1 MNTILDSE
9 FYDALEIQDPD
20 ERESLLFESLARHLA
35 QTREDSAYYQ
45 DLLKDISP
53 GAIKTRADLAALPV
67 TCKSDLSDLQ
77 KKNPPLAGMTNMA
90 PANFLRIFQS
100 PGPTYEPEAAGKDW
114 WRMGRALYAA
124 SVRPGDIIHNT
135 FSYHMTPAG
144 MMIES
149 GAQAIGCTV
158 VPAGT
163 GQTEQQIQ
171 AIAHIRPSTYTGTP
185 SFLKILLEK
194 ASNAGADTGCLN
206 KALVSGEALPQDL
219 RREFKDH
226 GIQCLQAYASA
237 DIGLIGYESKAMEG
251 LIVDE
256 RLIVEIVRPG
266 TGDPVETGEIGE
278 VVVTSLNRDYPLIR
292 FATGDLSSVMG
303 GMSPC
308 GRTGMRLSGWKGRAD
323 QSTKVKGMFVTP
335 KQIAEVL
342 KRNPEI
348 TKARLVVEQR
358 DGADTITLKA
368 ETDRDSGGDELLA
381 QALAETLQSIC
392 NLKGEAVIVKPGS
405 LPKDGLVIEDKRT
418 PG

>member
-1 MNTILDSE
+1 MLDSE
-9 FYDALEIQDPD
+9 FYDELEIQDPI
-20 ERESLLFESLARHLA
+20 ERESLLFESLARHIA

-53 GAIKTRADLAALPV
+53 DAIKTRGDLAALPV
-67 TCKSDLSDLQ
+67 TSKSDLSDLQ
-77 KKNPPLAGMTNMA
+77 KKTPPLAGMTNMA
-90 PANFLRIFQS
+90 AVNFLRIFQS

-114 WRMGRALYAA
+114 WRMGRALFAA
-124 SVRPGDIIHNT
+124 GVRPGDIIHNA

-144 MMIES
+144 MMVES

-163 GQTEQQIQ
+163 GQTEQQVQ
-171 AIAHIRPSTYTGTP
+171 AIEHIRPNTYTGTP

-194 ASNAGADTGCLN
+194 GRNAGADTSCLN

-219 RREFKDH
+219 RREFQDR
-226 GIQCLQAYASA
+226 GIQCLQTYASA
-237 DIGLIGYESKAMEG
+237 DLGLIAYESKAMDG

-266 TGDPVETGEIGE
+266 SGDPVPEGEIGE
-278 VVVTSLNRDYPLIR
+278 VVVTSLNRDYPMIR
-292 FATGDLSSVMG
+292 LATGDLSSVMG

-308 GRTGMRLSGWKGRAD
+308 GRTGMRLTGWKGRAD
-323 QSTKVKGMFVTP
+323 QATKVKGMFVTP

-348 TKARLVVEQR
+348 TKARLVVEQL
-358 DGADTITLKA
+358 DGADVMTLKVEA
-368 ETDRDSGGDELLA
+368 DMESGGGEMLTRSLA
-381 QALAETLQSIC
+381 DTLQSIC
-392 NLKGEAVIVKPGS
+392 NLKGEAVIVAPGS
-405 LPKDGLVIEDKRT
+405 LPNDGLVIEDKRT